1 MRSPY
6 PGVLHTCRRRLT
18 TPVYT
23 SASDKTSIG
32 EYSYDV
38 ASDKIA
44 KVSGDVVGCD
54 NLKIFPYF
62 GGKSRAI
69 FGDNDSPSG
78 VFNSRSSQRPA
89 ACCVLHCSRHQTYT
103 DCYQAATA
111 LHIVDSITSTP

>member
-69 FGDNDSPSG
+69 FGDNHSPCG
-78 VFNSRSSQRPA
+78 FFNSRSSQRHPPA
-89 ACCVLHCSRHQTYT
+89 ACCIAPDTKPT
-103 DCYQAATA
+103 TPTA
-111 LHIVDSITSTP
+111 LHIVDITSTP